1 MDSRR
6 ALSLLAVLVLLH
18 SSTDELLR
26 APADAPVPAPS
37 AAITDD
43 AKPPTPGELLSR
55 RRLVVP
61 VAGTPPTKL
70 QDSFEARRGKGRKH
84 EAIDIMAP
92 WGTPV
97 LAADDGRIEKITSN
111 RGGGLTLYQVD
122 PSGRFVYYYA
132 HLAGY
137 AEGLK
142 EGQVVRR
149 GDLIPYVGATG
160 NASRDAPHLHFAV
173 LLLTTQKRWWG
184 GEAVNP
190 YPALAQASA
199 VTTARR

>member
-1 MDSRR
+1 MDPRR
-6 ALSLLAVLVLLH
+6 GLLLVALFVLLH

-26 APADAPVPAPS
+26 PPLSAPAPPAATETEPQ
-37 AAITDD
+37 
-43 AKPPTPGELLSR
+43 PPTPGELLAR
-55 RRLVVP
+55 RRLLVP

-70 QDSFEARRGKGRKH
+70 QDSFGARRGMGRKH

-97 LAADDGRIEKITSN
+97 LAADDGRVEKITSN

-122 PSGRFVYYYA
+122 ASGRFVYYYA

-142 EGQVVRR
+142 EGQPVRR
-149 GDLIPYVGATG
+149 GDVIGYVGATG
-160 NASRDAPHLHFAV
+160 NASRNAPHLHFAV

-184 GEAVNP
+184 GEAINP
-190 YPALAQASA
+190 YPALAQSA
-199 VTTARR
+199 ALTTTARR